1 VSVNSYATVDE
12 IRRRIPPIIETARLQ
27 ELEIEPFINDAE
39 DEVNG
44 WIAERYTVPFSVT
57 MIPAGIR
64 FATRNLATYNLLRPL
79 IIQEDPSR
87 SDWVDSYRERA
98 EAFLDKVAEGKI
110 SLTVSGAALAVV
122 DPGHGGVW
130 SSTMQYIP
138 TASVAVD
145 PIKQE
150 IDPDRVEDEE
160 DLRWPR

>member
-1 VSVNSYATVDE
+1 MSVNSYATVDE

-98 EAFLDKVAEGKI
+98 EAF
-110 SLTVSGAALAVV
+110 
-122 DPGHGGVW
+122 
-130 SSTMQYIP
+130 P
-138 TASVAVD
+138 TRSRRERSA
-145 PIKQE
+145 
-150 IDPDRVEDEE
+150 
-160 DLRWPR
+160 